1 MTGGTTAGGGATDP
15 AGPHPEAR
23 TGPHPEAR
31 TGPHPEAR
39 TGPHPVPETGAHPV
53 AETGPHPVAPE
64 RPRRRGVPT
73 IYDVAQAAG
82 VAPSTVSR
90 TFSRPG
96 RVNSET
102 AARIRQVAA
111 ELGYRTNPMAR
122 ALSTTHTSLLA
133 LVVPDIT
140 NPVFFEIINGV
151 QDEAAE
157 AGYTVVLVDSRESDR
172 QEREAL
178 ERALPIVEGIVL
190 GTSRMSDASI
200 RMIAK
205 QRPMVAINRAVREIP
220 SVVPD
225 NSRGVRRALEH
236 LGELGHDP
244 VTYLAGPEASWADG
258 MRWRGLREAS
268 LELAVHV
275 RRLGPLAPTVAGGV
289 AGAKAWLQ
297 SPTTGVIGYNDLVA
311 IGFLRYVTSRGV
323 RVPEDV
329 SVVGYDNIFAA
340 DLVTPP
346 LTTVATPRRALGAAA
361 VRNLLAQIKGAHPR
375 GGPPVIVPV
384 KLVERQS
391 TGPAPV
397 RVPGAAAS
405 SSGLPAR

>member
-1 MTGGTTAGGGATDP
+1 MGHDTD
-15 AGPHPEAR
+15 EER
-23 TGPHPEAR
+23 TGPPPGPAPEAE
-31 TGPHPEAR
+31 TSPEE
-39 TGPHPVPETGAHPV
+39 PPSPVV
-53 AETGPHPVAPE
+53 
-64 RPRRRGVPT
+64 RRRRGAPT

-90 TFSRPG
+90 AFSRPG
-96 RVNSET
+96 RVNSDT
-102 AARIRQVAA
+102 ANRIRQVAA

-122 ALSTTHTSLLA
+122 ALATTHTGLLA

-140 NPVFFEIINGV
+140 NPVYFEIINGV

-157 AGYTVVLVDSRESDR
+157 AGYTVLLVDSRESDTRER
-172 QEREAL
+172 QAL
-178 ERALPIVEGIVL
+178 ERALPIVDGIVL
-190 GTSRMSDASI
+190 GTSRMSDAAI

-205 QRPMVAINRAVREIP
+205 QKPMVALNRAVREIP

-268 LELAVHV
+268 LELSVHV
-275 RRLGPLAPTVAGGV
+275 RRLGPLSPTVAGGV
-289 AGAKAWLQ
+289 AAAKAWLQ
-297 SPTTGVIGYNDLVA
+297 TRTSGVIAYNDLIA
-311 IGFLRYVTSRGV
+311 IGFIRSVTARGV

-329 SVVGYDNIFAA
+329 SVVGYDNIFAS

-346 LTTVATPRRALGAAA
+346 LTTIATPRRALGAAA
-361 VRNLLAQIKGAHPR
+361 VRNLVAQIRGAQPR
-375 GGPPVIVPV
+375 VGPPVVVPV
-384 KLVERQS
+384 KLVERES
-391 TGPAPV
+391 TGP
-397 RVPGAAAS
+397 R
-405 SSGLPAR
+405 L

>member
-1 MTGGTTAGGGATDP
+1 MGHEGRDDRSAGTEHGPGSPDVFPDPLHDDAEP
-15 AGPHPEAR
+15 AGPTTPDAVTDAPAR
-23 TGPHPEAR
+23 AG
-31 TGPHPEAR
+31 
-39 TGPHPVPETGAHPV
+39 
-53 AETGPHPVAPE
+53 
-64 RPRRRGVPT
+64 RRRSSPT

-96 RVNSET
+96 RVNSDT

-111 ELGYRTNPMAR
+111 DLGYRTNPMAR
-122 ALSTTHTSLLA
+122 ALSTTHSGLLA

-140 NPVFFEIINGV
+140 NPVYFEIINGV

-157 AGYTVVLVDSRESDR
+157 AGYTVLLVDSRESDR
-172 QEREAL
+172 REREAL

-205 QRPMVAINRAVREIP
+205 QKPMVALNRAVRELP

-225 NSRGVRRALEH
+225 NARGIRRALEH
-236 LGELGHDP
+236 LGELGHEP
-244 VTYLAGPEASWADG
+244 ITYLAGPEASWADG
-258 MRWRGLREAS
+258 VRWRGLREAS
-268 LELAVHV
+268 LELALHV
-275 RRLGPLAPTVAGGV
+275 RRLGPLSPTVAGGI

-297 SPTTGVIGYNDLVA
+297 APTTGVIAYNDLVA
-311 IGFLRYVTSRGV
+311 IGFIRYVTARGLH
-323 RVPEDV
+323 VPRDV

-340 DLVTPP
+340 DLITPP

-361 VRNLLAQIKGAHPR
+361 VRSLLAQIRGVQPR
-375 GGPPVIVPV
+375 GGPAVVVPV
-384 KLVERQS
+384 KLVERGS
-391 TGPAPV
+391 TGPAADHPPV
-397 RVPGAAAS
+397 
-405 SSGLPAR
+405 LPER

>member
-1 MTGGTTAGGGATDP
+1 VVDDAHDEPGAAPVVP
-15 AGPHPEAR
+15 AGA
-23 TGPHPEAR
+23 A
-31 TGPHPEAR
+31 
-39 TGPHPVPETGAHPV
+39 
-53 AETGPHPVAPE
+53 
-64 RPRRRGVPT
+64 RRRSAPT

-102 AARIRQVAA
+102 ADRIRQVAA

-122 ALSTTHTSLLA
+122 ALSTTHSYLIA

-140 NPVFFEIINGV
+140 NPVYFEIINGV

-157 AGYTVVLVDSRESDR
+157 AGYTLLLVDSRESDR
-172 QEREAL
+172 RERDAL
-178 ERALPIVEGIVL
+178 ERALPIVDGIVL

-205 QRPMVAINRAVREIP
+205 QKPMVALNRAVREIP

-225 NSRGVRRALEH
+225 NPRGVRRALEH
-236 LGELGHDP
+236 LGGFGHDA

-268 LELAVHV
+268 LELSMHV
-275 RRLGPLAPTVAGGV
+275 RRVGPLAPTVAGGV
-289 AGAKAWLQ
+289 AGAKAWAQ
-297 SPTTGVIGYNDLVA
+297 APTTGVIAYNDLVA
-311 IGFLRYVTSRGV
+311 IGFVRAVQARGL

-340 DLVTPP
+340 DLVTPA
-346 LTTVATPRRALGAAA
+346 LTTVATPRRAIGAAA
-361 VRNLLAQIKGAHPR
+361 VRNLVAQMRGARPR
-375 GGPPVIVPV
+375 GGPAVVVPV
-384 KLVERQS
+384 KLIERAS
-391 TGPAPV
+391 TGPRSARPV
-397 RVPGAAAS
+397 
-405 SSGLPAR
+405 PAGE

>member
-1 MTGGTTAGGGATDP
+1 MRAGEVAPGLDAPEEGNATTGAT
-15 AGPHPEAR
+15 EAD
-23 TGPHPEAR
+23 AVS
-31 TGPHPEAR
+31 
-39 TGPHPVPETGAHPV
+39 VPEEPVTTG
-53 AETGPHPVAPE
+53 

-73 IYDVAQAAG
+73 IYDVAEAAG

-111 ELGYRTNPMAR
+111 DLGYRTNPMAR

-140 NPVFFEIINGV
+140 NPVYFEIINGV

-172 QEREAL
+172 REREAL

-236 LGELGHDP
+236 LGELGHEP

-297 SPTTGVIGYNDLVA
+297 SPTTAVIGFNDLVA
-311 IGFLRYVTSRGV
+311 IGFIRYVTSRGV

-375 GGPPVIVPV
+375 GGPPVVVPV

-391 TGPAPV
+391 TGPAPAQAPAAGTPPRGIPV
-397 RVPGAAAS
+397 R
-405 SSGLPAR
+405 

>member
-1 MTGGTTAGGGATDP
+1 MGDADG
-15 AGPHPEAR
+15 
-23 TGPHPEAR
+23 
-31 TGPHPEAR
+31 
-39 TGPHPVPETGAHPV
+39 PV
-53 AETGPHPVAPE
+53 AGVGDVPDADAGDL
-64 RPRRRGVPT
+64 RRRRGSPT

-111 ELGYRTNPMAR
+111 DLGYRTNPMAR
-122 ALSTTHTSLLA
+122 ALATTHSSLLA

-140 NPVFFEIINGV
+140 NPVYFEIINGV

-157 AGYTVVLVDSRESDR
+157 AGYTVLLVDSRESDKR
-172 QEREAL
+172 EREAL
-178 ERALPIVEGIVL
+178 ERALPIVDGIVL
-190 GTSRMSDASI
+190 GTSRMSDAAI
-200 RMIAK
+200 RMVAK
-205 QRPMVAINRAVREIP
+205 QKPMVALNRAVREIP

-225 NSRGVRRALEH
+225 NARGVRRALEH

-275 RRLGPLAPTVAGGV
+275 RRLGPLSPTVAGGV
-289 AGAKAWLQ
+289 TGAKAWLQ
-297 SPTTGVIGYNDLVA
+297 APTTGVIAYNDLVA
-311 IGFLRYVTSRGV
+311 IGFIRYLTSHGV
-323 RVPEDV
+323 QVPEDV

-340 DLVTPP
+340 DLITPP

-361 VRNLLAQIKGAHPR
+361 VRNVVAQIKGAHPR
-375 GGPPVIVPV
+375 GGPPVVVPV
-384 KLVERQS
+384 KLVERLS
-391 TGPAPV
+391 TGPAPDHLTSRV
-397 RVPGAAAS
+397 RPAD
-405 SSGLPAR
+405 SGLPAR

>member
-1 MTGGTTAGGGATDP
+1 MTQEERVGRAPVGEGTAGADASPAPVVVGMPDGAGAP
-15 AGPHPEAR
+15 AVTGHPAEGKAR
-23 TGPHPEAR
+23 RQRSA
-31 TGPHPEAR
+31 
-39 TGPHPVPETGAHPV
+39 
-53 AETGPHPVAPE
+53 
-64 RPRRRGVPT
+64 PT

-102 AARIRQVAA
+102 ADRIRKVAA

-122 ALSTTHTSLLA
+122 ALSTTHTNLLA

-140 NPVFFEIINGV
+140 NPVYFEIINGV

-157 AGYTVVLVDSRESDR
+157 AGYTVLLVDSRESDR
-172 QEREAL
+172 RERESL
-178 ERALPIVEGIVL
+178 DRALPIVEGIVL

-205 QRPMVAINRAVREIP
+205 QKPMVALNRAVREIP

-225 NSRGVRRALEH
+225 NPRGVRRALEH

-289 AGAKAWLQ
+289 AGAKAWIQ
-297 SPTTGVIGYNDLVA
+297 APTTGVIAYNDLVA
-311 IGFLRYVTSRGV
+311 IGFIRYVTSHGY

-361 VRNLLAQIKGAHPR
+361 VRNLIAQIKGAHPR
-375 GGPPVIVPV
+375 GGPPVVVPV

-391 TGPAPV
+391 TGPAPHQRAV
-397 RVPGAAAS
+397 GHHPAAS
-405 SSGLPAR
+405 VLPGR

>member
-1 MTGGTTAGGGATDP
+1 MDSNDTAGQGVPADAGDAGDGPSVVDAGDASPAPAPGAS
-15 AGPHPEAR
+15 
-23 TGPHPEAR
+23 
-31 TGPHPEAR
+31 
-39 TGPHPVPETGAHPV
+39 
-53 AETGPHPVAPE
+53 
-64 RPRRRGVPT
+64 RRRSSPT

-82 VAPSTVSR
+82 VAPLTVSR

-96 RVNSET
+96 RVNAET
-102 AARIRQVAA
+102 ADRIRKVAA

-122 ALSTTHTSLLA
+122 ALATTHTNLLA

-140 NPVFFEIINGV
+140 NPVYFEIINGV

-157 AGYTVVLVDSRESDR
+157 AGYTVLLVDSRESDKR
-172 QEREAL
+172 EREAL
-178 ERALPIVEGIVL
+178 ERALPIVDGIVL

-205 QRPMVAINRAVREIP
+205 QKPMVALNRAVREIP

-225 NSRGVRRALEH
+225 NARGVRRALEH
-236 LGELGHDP
+236 LGELGHDL

-268 LELAVHV
+268 LELSMHV
-275 RRLGPLAPTVAGGV
+275 RRIGPLAPTVAGGV

-297 SPTTGVIGYNDLVA
+297 APTTGVIAYNDLVA
-311 IGFLRYVTSRGV
+311 IGFIRAVQGRGK

-340 DLVTPP
+340 DLVSPA

-361 VRNLLAQIKGAHPR
+361 VRNLVAQIKGAHPR
-375 GGPPVIVPV
+375 GGPPVVVPV
-384 KLVERQS
+384 KLVERES
-391 TGPAPV
+391 TGPN
-397 RVPGAAAS
+397 
-405 SSGLPAR
+405 ARA

>member
-1 MTGGTTAGGGATDP
+1 VTQEGPVEHAPGVDRAQMDAAAGPEAEPGADVAGEPDGGG
-15 AGPHPEAR
+15 
-23 TGPHPEAR
+23 
-31 TGPHPEAR
+31 
-39 TGPHPVPETGAHPV
+39 
-53 AETGPHPVAPE
+53 
-64 RPRRRGVPT
+64 RRRRNAPT

-102 AARIRQVAA
+102 ADRIRKVAA

-122 ALSTTHTSLLA
+122 ALSTTHTNLLA
-133 LVVPDIT
+133 FVVPDIT
-140 NPVFFEIINGV
+140 NPVYFEIIDGV
-151 QDEAAE
+151 QEEATE
-157 AGYTVVLVDSRESDR
+157 AGYTVLLVDSRESDR
-172 QEREAL
+172 RERESL
-178 ERALPIVEGIVL
+178 ERALPIVEGIIL

-205 QRPMVAINRAVREIP
+205 RTPMVALNRAVREIP

-225 NSRGVRRALEH
+225 NARGVRRALEH
-236 LGELGHDP
+236 LGELGHEP
-244 VTYLAGPEASWADG
+244 ITYLAGPEASWADG

-275 RRLGPLAPTVAGGV
+275 RRLGPLSPTVSGGV
-289 AGAKAWLQ
+289 AGAKAWAQ
-297 SPTTGVIGYNDLVA
+297 APTTGVIAFNDLVA
-311 IGFLRYVTSRGV
+311 IGFIRYVSARGY
-323 RVPEDV
+323 RVPEEV

-361 VRNLLAQIKGAHPR
+361 VRNLLAQIKGARPR
-375 GGPPVIVPV
+375 SGPPVVVPV
-384 KLVERQS
+384 KLVERES
-391 TGPAPV
+391 TARAPAHP
-397 RVPGAAAS
+397 PAAMDQRS
-405 SSGLPAR
+405 S

>member
-1 MTGGTTAGGGATDP
+1 MASGQ
-15 AGPHPEAR
+15 
-23 TGPHPEAR
+23 
-31 TGPHPEAR
+31 
-39 TGPHPVPETGAHPV
+39 
-53 AETGPHPVAPE
+53 
-64 RPRRRGVPT
+64 RRRISPT

-102 AARIRQVAA
+102 ADRIRKVAA

-122 ALSTTHTSLLA
+122 ALATTHSSLIA

-140 NPVFFEIINGV
+140 NPVYFEIINGV

-157 AGYTVVLVDSRESDR
+157 AGYTVLLVDSRESDKR
-172 QEREAL
+172 EREAL
-178 ERALPIVEGIVL
+178 ERALPIVDGIVL

-205 QRPMVAINRAVREIP
+205 QKPMVALNRAVREIP

-225 NSRGVRRALEH
+225 NARGVRRALEH

-268 LELAVHV
+268 LELSVHV
-275 RRLGPLAPTVAGGV
+275 RRLGPLSPNVAGGV
-289 AGAKAWLQ
+289 AGAKAWMLA
-297 SPTTGVIGYNDLVA
+297 PTSGVIAYNDLVA
-311 IGFLRYVTSRGV
+311 IGFIRAVQGRGIG
-323 RVPEDV
+323 VPSDV

-340 DLVTPP
+340 DLVSPA

-361 VRNLLAQIKGAHPR
+361 VRNLVAQIKGAHPR
-375 GGPPVIVPV
+375 GGPPVVVPV
-384 KLVERQS
+384 KLVERAS
-391 TGPAPV
+391 TAEA
-397 RVPGAAAS
+397 PGAAVRLPH
-405 SSGLPAR
+405 SGGHTVPDILPAPENA